1 MKAKS
6 NAGIS
11 KQTSRGDNSKKSAK
25 KERPKGKPIII
36 TPKTIGRKIIYT
48 SSFLLISMIA
58 LLLILGNKAVDFTS
72 RYAEVIDNVATVNSI
87 KELCNMI
94 PSELLSLCSQNG
106 SAKDAQISER
116 LIEIENA
123 ITITDK
129 NIGDSE
135 DSKASRNSVETIKRL
150 FSTYKVKALEMETAG
165 ELNSKSYDAIYYLR
179 DVAGYIQAEVLTLTD
194 VELKR
199 SKTVKEDINNTFEQ
213 IIYGIAVAII
223 VVTVLAIIL
232 ILLLTRSIT
241 GPIRSLKKQ
250 MEIMAGGDLTAES
263 IIVNTRDEVKDLA
276 DAFND
281 MSQSLKDIIHKV
293 YTMSQEIES
302 STKVVTESVTENTD
316 SSTRI
321 SEAIE
326 EMSSRMS
333 DQKSESDNA
342 MHSVYEMEA
351 ISARI
356 TQNAD
361 RISSSADQSMKMA
374 EKGNNNINEY
384 VVQLSN
390 VNKVMAD
397 VANVAAKLS
406 NSTKEM
412 NIILNS
418 ITEIASQT
426 NLLSLN
432 ASIEAARAGDAGRG
446 FAVVASEIRKLAEDS
461 HSSASRIGEIIKE
474 VQADTGNMSVKMS
487 EGLEQLKKGNEIARI
502 TSESF
507 GEIKNGTTIVNDD
520 IKDILTQI
528 EELSGTI
535 ENVAGNM
542 KLIDQKTKE
551 NVTVT
556 ADIAVTVTQQTANLE
571 EVAAMSS
578 VLSESASELEGAVSS
593 FKL

>member
-135 DSKASRNSVETIKRL
+135 DNKASRNSVETIKRL

-199 SKTVKEDINNTFEQ
+199 SKAVKEDINNTFEQ

-250 MEIMAGGDLTAES
+250 MEIMAGGDLTAEN

-302 STKVVTESVTENTD
+302 STKVVSESVTENTD

-326 EMSSRMS
+326 EMSRRMG

-342 MHSVYEMEA
+342 MHSVNEMEA

-361 RISSSADQSMKMA
+361 RISSSADQSMRMA

-520 IKDILTQI
+520 IKDILAQI

>member
-135 DSKASRNSVETIKRL
+135 DSKSSRNSIETIKRL

-199 SKTVKEDINNTFEQ
+199 SKAVKEDINNTFEQ

-250 MEIMAGGDLTAES
+250 MEIMAGGDLTAEN
-263 IIVNTRDEVKDLA
+263 IIVNTRDEIKDLA

-302 STKVVTESVTENTD
+302 STKVVSESVTENTD

-326 EMSSRMS
+326 EMSRRMG

-342 MHSVYEMEA
+342 MHSVNEMEA

-361 RISSSADQSMKMA
+361 RISSSADQSMRMA

-520 IKDILTQI
+520 IKDILAQI

-571 EVAAMSS
+571 EVTAMSS

>member
-135 DSKASRNSVETIKRL
+135 DSKSSRNSIETIKRL

-199 SKTVKEDINNTFEQ
+199 SKAVKEDINNTFEQ

-250 MEIMAGGDLTAES
+250 MEIMAGGDLTAEN

-302 STKVVTESVTENTD
+302 STKVVSESVTENTD

-326 EMSSRMS
+326 EMSRRMG

-342 MHSVYEMEA
+342 MHSVNEMEA

-361 RISSSADQSMKMA
+361 RISSSADQSMRMA

-520 IKDILTQI
+520 IKDILAQI

-571 EVAAMSS
+571 EVTAMSS